1 MFDKF
6 IKYIVYILSFLIIAA
21 FFAVIY
27 GTYTKINSKSSINN
41 TLENLDE
48 VISLSLSKGYEIKN
62 IEVIDNYR
70 VLINVIYEGERQ
82 GIIFDINKQR
92 ILQRI
97 KK

>member
-1 MFDKF
+1 MFDKL

-27 GTYTKINSKSSINN
+27 GMYLKIYPKSSVKNN
-41 TLENLDE
+41 LGNIEKIL
-48 VISLSLSKGYEIKN
+48 SLSLNQDHKIQN
-62 IEVIDNYR
+62 IQVIDENR
-70 VLINVIYEGERQ
+70 ILVNVIYNGEMQ
-82 GIIFDINKQR
+82 GIIFDINTEK

>member
-1 MFDKF
+1 MLNKS
-6 IKYIVYILSFLIIAA
+6 IKYIVYILSFLIIIA

-27 GTYTKINSKSSINN
+27 GMYTKIYLKSSINN
-41 TLENLDE
+41 TVENLDK
-48 VISLSLSKGYEIKN
+48 VISLSLSKGEEIKN

-70 VLINVIYEGERQ
+70 ILINVIYEGEIQ
-82 GIIFDINKQR
+82 GIIFDINKQK